1 MIFRAAPSNGQ
12 QLKVCLIYQYTLTKI
27 VADISS
33 RKGSFCPECQ
43 IERNCSRP
51 ITPVSPQSATFYSQN
66 GLPPVQKHIVKAFS
80 IDKLRPL
87 CPVCNP
93 GLFFLF
99 LISLADKG
107 HYIKFNLA
115 NTQCAHSFDN
125 PNQKFHGILNFI
137 IQLCKRQLQISWKR
151 SAIGLPKFTIVNI
164 TGKCHQHASFSI
176 GNLFF

>member
-1 MIFRAAPSNGQ
+1 MSTRLQTLIFRAAPSNGQ
-12 QLKVCLIYQYTLTKI
+12 QLKVYLIYQYTLTKI

-99 LISLADKG
+99 LISLAAKG
-107 HYIKFNLA
+107 HYRKFNLA
-115 NTQCAHSFDN
+115 KTRCTPSFYN
-125 PNQKFHGILNFI
+125 PSQKFHGPFNFM
-137 IQLCKRQLQISWKR
+137 IQMYKKQLRIS
-151 SAIGLPKFTIVNI
+151 
-164 TGKCHQHASFSI
+164 
-176 GNLFF
+176 